1 MPLSIL
7 DLPTELLLAIFT
19 ETDLPSQ
26 DVYSLALVCRRLHFT
41 ALPVYFS
48 RHGLRSGTRSIQIT
62 IRTDRRD
69 LLAALRIALFDTPL
83 DHISFVFTHPD
94 PYSTTA
100 SVTPL
105 LEQFRRVEGFLSDF
119 TAIQLVSLDLARHHV
134 SYPSVGSDELLRTWA
149 KGFGDLLNCIAQT
162 RCTALTVLHGD
173 HFVAYEL
180 FQVKPA
186 SWMSR
191 LISWVYPASAQ
202 QPPEFQRVSQQG
214 VVYVAIVLPH
224 HLSRA
229 SHLTCIHIHSATLI
243 LPPGLS
249 WTLGVLRNC
258 PISKLTFSKI
268 SVRQSVWEIVLPL
281 IASAAPGLTS
291 VRFFN
296 LYHFPEPGV
305 MAFLALL
312 PRLVDLDISFPDNCL
327 RVGLYFVR
335 PGQRPPP
342 PPYLPCLTHLR
353 IEPSLLSSIFSH
365 NNSIR
370 ALETVTVVFHPL
382 ITVER
387 TAEMI
392 PRILSLVNTHCPSTP
407 APLLGL
413 ATTRSS
419 YVLDSPSGNMT
430 PELSASL
437 DHVQRFEV
445 DWDISFDAVEKA
457 IRGIVL
463 RVAAFRRVKSV
474 AIKLEPE
481 ADVGDLPQRLAS
493 SIARTEFLQV
503 IEVNGR
509 EYPLVRGDRR

>member
-48 RHGLRSGTRSIQIT
+48 RYGLHSSTRSVQIT
-62 IRTDRRD
+62 MRTDRRD
-69 LLAALRIALFDTPL
+69 LLAALQMALFAHPL
-83 DHISFVFTHPD
+83 DHINFIFSRPD
-94 PYSTTA
+94 PDPPTPSLA
-100 SVTPL
+100 PL
-105 LEQFRRVEGFLSDF
+105 LGQFRRVEGFFSKF
-119 TAIQLVSLDLARHHV
+119 TSIQNVSLDLDHEDRL
-134 SYPSVGSDELLRTWA
+134 SYMSLGSDEALRTWA
-149 KGFGDLLNCIAQT
+149 KGFGDVLNRVAETQ
-162 RCTALTVLHGD
+162 CTSLTVLHGSY
-173 HFVAYEL
+173 FSEAYEPA
-180 FQVKPA
+180 VKPA
-186 SWMSR
+186 SMLGR
-191 LISWVYPASAQ
+191 LISWVKTVAAQ
-202 QPPEFQRVSQQG
+202 QPPKFQRVSQQG
-214 VVYVAIVLPH
+214 VAYVAIALPH
-224 HLSRA
+224 QFPRA
-229 SHLTCIHIHSATLI
+229 SHLTCIHIHSTTLI

-258 PISKLTFSKI
+258 PISQLTFANI
-268 SVRQSVWEIVLPL
+268 LVGQDIWETVLPL

-291 VRFFN
+291 VRFSD

-305 MAFLALL
+305 MPFLALL

-327 RVGLYFVR
+327 RLGLYFVR
-335 PGQRPPP
+335 PGQRRPP

-353 IEPSLLSSIFSH
+353 IEPSLLSYLFSH
-365 NNSIR
+365 NHLIP
-370 ALETVTVVFHPL
+370 ALKTITVLFSPL
-382 ITVER
+382 ITVECLAG
-387 TAEMI
+387 TI
-392 PRILSLVNTHCPSTP
+392 PRILELTHCPSAP
-407 APLLGL
+407 APLLGF

-445 DWDISFDAVEKA
+445 DWDISLDAVEKA
-457 IRGIVL
+457 IKGIVL
-463 RVAAFRRVKSV
+463 WVAAFRRVKSV

-481 ADVGDLPQRLAS
+481 DDVGDLPQRLAS

-509 EYPLVRGDRR
+509 EHPLHSAR